1 MIPTEAALKSTAPIA
16 TTERQVAL
24 ASHQASRAEP
34 LRISDA
40 AEQAVGDRR
49 PPSTLPL
56 RWWGRSSAAAVSL
69 PLVVAAGCRILIAP
83 QAAAQRQ
90 GVRPRLPLAPFLKT
104 ERVGLILCFGNWLR
118 ASGCS
123 GFEAF
128 KGRVRA
134 QRASARLA
142 AWVGLPWWAS
152 PAFLLLRLA
161 DARARKKAWVES
173 R

>member
-128 KGRVRA
+128 KVESSRA
-134 QRASARLA
+134 ASQREIGSGGSSALVSFA
-142 AWVGLPWWAS
+142 P
-152 PAFLLLRLA
+152 FLSLRL
-161 DARARKKAWVES
+161 DCARARRKARVES